1 MKWLTLEQIRK
12 HLRIDD
18 DMTLEDDLLESY
30 GESAEDA
37 VLALLCRSYVNVLLT
52 FGKIPKQVVH
62 ASLLLVDLS
71 YKERSAVSSVHL
83 SMVPYSLDLLLK
95 PFMRLSGC
103 SGGDDEKP
111 SGMLADCYGVFLVGG
126 EGVLLCSRILTK

>member
-1 MKWLTLEQIRK
+1 MTLEQIRK

-18 DMTLEDDLLESY
+18 DMTLEDDLLELY

-52 FGKIPKQVVH
+52 FGKIPKQVVQ

-71 YKERSAVSSVHL
+71 FKERSAVSSVHL
-83 SMVPYSLDLLLK
+83 SMVPYGFDLLIK
-95 PFMRLSGC
+95 PFMRLSGGH
-103 SGGDDEKP
+103 SGDDEKP
-111 SGMLADCYGVFLVGG
+111 SGMLADCYGVYLVGG
-126 EGVLLCSRILTK
+126 EGVLLCSSET

>member
-18 DMTLEDDLLESY
+18 DMTLEDDLLELY

-52 FGKIPKQVVH
+52 EAGG
-62 ASLLLVDLS
+62 
-71 YKERSAVSSVHL
+71 
-83 SMVPYSLDLLLK
+83 
-95 PFMRLSGC
+95 SGESIAC
-103 SGGDDEKP
+103 GPE
-111 SGMLADCYGVFLVGG
+111 L
-126 EGVLLCSRILTK
+126 